1 MRFRLR
7 MATDLRNLAN
17 DRLFQEARWR
27 CLKPEAYCKV
37 RGKRRRLHE
46 GLVKSLLSRHIY
58 LTVLLRLILLENHDS
73 REDLKDGQRQYQL
86 NDSVAKKYVRTL
98 EPAFAS
104 GLLTLVTLR

>member
-1 MRFRLR
+1 MGLR
-7 MATDLRNLAN
+7 TLAN
-17 DRLFQEARWR
+17 DRPFQEARWH

-58 LTVLLRLILLENHDS
+58 LKVLLRLILLENHDS
-73 REDLKDGQRQYQL
+73 REDLKNGQRQSQL
-86 NDSVAKKYVRTL
+86 NDFLVAKKYVRTL

>member
-1 MRFRLR
+1 MGLR
-7 MATDLRNLAN
+7 TLAN
-17 DRLFQEARWR
+17 DRPFQGARWR

-58 LTVLLRLILLENHDS
+58 LKVLLRLILLENHDS
-73 REDLKDGQRQYQL
+73 REALKNGQRQSQL
-86 NDSVAKKYVRTL
+86 NDFLVAKNYVRTL